1 MPLISDR
8 LRAEREALGL
18 SQQALAE
25 KCNVSARSQRN
36 YESGER
42 QPDAGYLAA
51 IAAAGADVRYILT
64 GEREGPP
71 PVVLT
76 GEERLLLDYYRDAPA
91 AMRKAAMA
99 VLLSAGN
106 APAGQLYQGD
116 GGVQIGSVAGGRVR
130 VGKK

>member
-1 MPLISDR
+1 M
-8 LRAEREALGL
+8 
-18 SQQALAE
+18 SQPVFATVAATTKQTLFSWETGKTA
-25 KCNVSARSQRN
+25 
-36 YESGER
+36 
-42 QPDAGYLAA
+42 PDGFQLAA
-51 IAAAGADVRYILT
+51 IAAAGADVLYILT
-64 GEREGPP
+64 GERDGPP

-76 GEERLLLDYYRDAPA
+76 GEEQLLLNYYRDAPA

-99 VLLSAGN
+99 VLLSAGH

>member
-1 MPLISDR
+1 MDISDR
-8 LRAEREALGL
+8 LREERKRLGL
-18 SQQALAE
+18 NQVELGAVGGVKKLA
-25 KCNVSARSQRN
+25 QIN

-64 GEREGPP
+64 GERVGPP

-76 GEERLLLDYYRDAPA
+76 GEEQLLLNYYRDAPA